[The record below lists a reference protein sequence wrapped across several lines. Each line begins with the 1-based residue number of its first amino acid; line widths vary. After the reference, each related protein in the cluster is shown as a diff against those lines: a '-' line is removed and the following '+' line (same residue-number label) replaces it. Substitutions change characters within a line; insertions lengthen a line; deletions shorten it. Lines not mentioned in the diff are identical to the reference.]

1 MLVESVPVRVARLS
15 FTADQFER
23 MGEMGFFA
31 EKDRLELIHGDIVQ
45 MSPIGS
51 LHAAGVNRIVDLFR
65 KVDNAFISAQNPIRL
80 DDATEPQPDV
90 TLLRR
95 RDDFYASAHPRP
107 ADVLLLVEVADTSTD
122 YDREVKIPLYARAGI
137 AEVWLLNLNGPEL
150 VVYSQPVNGKYTVV
164 RYPQP
169 GDTVSLT
176 QLPEATFPADQITG
190 SAGGDVKL

>member
-1 MLVESVPVRVARLS
+1 MSIQLARRTFTVEQ
-15 FTADQFER
+15 FHQMDQ
-23 MGEMGFFA
+23 MGFFA
-31 EKDRLELIHGDIVQ
+31 GDNRLELITGEIVE

-51 LHAAGVNRIVDLFR
+51 LHAAAVDRLIEIFSSSNRRCIVR
-65 KVDNAFISAQNPIRL
+65 GQNPIRL

-107 ADVLLLVEVADTSTD
+107 ADVLLLVEVADTSID
-122 YDREVKIPLYARAGI
+122 YDREVKIPLYAQAAI

-150 VVYSQPVNGKYTVV
+150 VVYSQPVNGKYTAV

>member
-107 ADVLLLVEVADTSTD
+107 ADVLLLVEVADTSID
-122 YDREVKIPLYARAGI
+122 YDREVKIPLYAQAAI

-150 VVYSQPVNGKYTVV
+150 VVYSQPVNGKYTAV

>member
-1 MLVESVPVRVARLS
+1 MIVESAPVRVARLS

-23 MGEMGFFA
+23 MGTMGFFA
-31 EKDRLELIHGDIVQ
+31 EKDRLELINGDIVQ

-65 KVDNAFISAQNPIRL
+65 KVDNTFISVQNPIRL

-95 RDDFYASAHPRP
+95 RGDFYASAHPRP
-107 ADVLLLVEVADTSTD
+107 ADVLLLVEVADTSLD
-122 YDREVKIPLYARAGI
+122 YDREIKIPLYAAAGI
-137 AEVWLLNLNGPEL
+137 PEVWLLNLNGPEL
-150 VVYSQPVNGKYTVV
+150 VVYRSLVSGKYTEV

-169 GDTVSLT
+169 GDTIT
-176 QLPEATFPADQITG
+176 PAQLPGATFPVDRIM
-190 SAGGDVKL
+190 GGAEGNAKF